1 MITVI
6 TVCMLTICVAH
17 ENYARIASI
26 SIALISR
33 SKHRASLHM
42 SLPAL
47 AVVSCYLIHLRQ
59 KCPMITMRF
68 GCKSLLICECFGTIS
83 IICMPHISPRCIE
96 PHKECA
102 ELQSRRARAS
112 HCNRFEQTVNESV
125 NGRVRVNVRMKR
137 KKITFTHRNTT
148 TPPPNNE
155 KHSELRAVH
164 CPPHACA
171 LIRLPRCF
179 RVREIRFQFYLLR

>member
-59 KCPMITMRF
+59 KYPMITMRF

-83 IICMPHISPRCIE
+83 IICMPHISSRCIE

-102 ELQSRRARAS
+102 ELQSRRAAA

-125 NGRVRVNVRMKR
+125 NGRTSKCANETKENHIHTQ
-137 KKITFTHRNTT
+137 KHNNTT
-148 TPPPNNE
+148 TE
-155 KHSELRAVH
+155 QRKT
-164 CPPHACA
+164 
-171 LIRLPRCF
+171 F
-179 RVREIRFQFYLLR
+179 